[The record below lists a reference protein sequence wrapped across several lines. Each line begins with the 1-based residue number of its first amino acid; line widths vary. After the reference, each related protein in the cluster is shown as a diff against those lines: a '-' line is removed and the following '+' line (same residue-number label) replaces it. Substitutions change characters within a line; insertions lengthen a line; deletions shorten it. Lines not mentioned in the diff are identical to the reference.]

1 VFFLQYVFWG
11 VFNWTPTFLATVKH
25 YTFLSS
31 LPFVLSLQTGALTGF
46 LVFGGFVDRLGRK
59 PMFVSYILVGIA
71 AVSGYAFGPAATLI
85 VAIFFSGF
93 AVNGIFAGMGPFI
106 AELIPDTP
114 SRGFIMG
121 LIYNGGRSGG
131 FIAPSVI
138 GLLASGSGGIT
149 AGLGTTIVAFV
160 LALLV
165 ILCIPETKG
174 RILR

>member
-1 VFFLQYVFWG
+1 
-11 VFNWTPTFLATVKH
+11 
-25 YTFLSS
+25 
-31 LPFVLSLQTGALTGF
+31 
-46 LVFGGFVDRLGRK
+46 
-59 PMFVSYILVGIA
+59 MFVSYILIGIV

-121 LIYNGGRSGG
+121 LIYNGGRVGG
-131 FIAPSVI
+131 SIAPSVI
-138 GLLASGSGGIT
+138 GLLASGSGGIEV
-149 AGLGTTIVAFV
+149 GLGTTVVALI
-160 LALLV
+160 LAIV
-165 ILCIPETKG
+165 ILCVPETKG